1 MNYFKHLGVTLYK
14 NGYWYR
20 TQKVIAEHSRF
31 ALHNLFITFN
41 QIELTAKDK
50 CKLFDTL
57 VGSILNSGAEIFG
70 YHTCKSI
77 EHIHCIFLRKLLC
90 VQRSTNLE
98 CLYGEVGR
106 YPMILH
112 RKLVMIKFW
121 IKNLKLNNDSL
132 VKKTCNML
140 NADTYLG
147 NSYNGLNWTSNIK
160 HILDEIGMSNLWIQ
174 HNGLDI
180 KFASIKQR
188 IIDTYKQDWHSAI
201 NNSGRLMTYCKS
213 KVY

>member
-1 MNYFKHLGVTLYK
+1 MHTFICRRCRHFRTLTPSITVTIKWLFEKGRHTSYDFTYIAPVIDSVNYFKYLGVTLYK
-14 NGYWYR
+14 NGNWYR
-20 TQKVIAEHSRF
+20 TQKVIAEHSSF

-57 VGSILNSGAEIFG
+57 VGSILNYGAENFG

-77 EHIHCIFLRKLLC
+77 ENIHCKFLRKLLC
-90 VQRSTNLE
+90 VQRSTNLG

-121 IKNLKLNNDSL
+121 INILKLNNDSL
-132 VKKTCNML
+132 VKKT
-140 NADTYLG
+140 
-147 NSYNGLNWTSNIK
+147 
-160 HILDEIGMSNLWIQ
+160 
-174 HNGLDI
+174 
-180 KFASIKQR
+180 
-188 IIDTYKQDWHSAI
+188 
-201 NNSGRLMTYCKS
+201 
-213 KVY
+213 

>member
-41 QIELTAKDK
+41 QIELTAKDE

-57 VGSILNSGAEIFG
+57 VGSIFNYGAEISG
-70 YHTCKSI
+70 YHTCISI
-77 EHIHCIFLRKLLC
+77 ENIQCKFLRKLLC

-106 YPMILH
+106 YPMIL
-112 RKLVMIKFW
+112 
-121 IKNLKLNNDSL
+121 NELNNDSL
-132 VKKTCNML
+132 VKKTYNML
-140 NADTYLG
+140 KADTDLG
-147 NSYNGLNWTSNIK
+147 NSYNGLNWY
-160 HILDEIGMSNLWIQ
+160 
-174 HNGLDI
+174 
-180 KFASIKQR
+180 QR
-188 IIDTYKQDWHSAI
+188 HFRWNRY
-201 NNSGRLMTYCKS
+201 
-213 KVY
+213 V